1 MSINVAEILK
11 LADMLDSANIPYES
25 EELWGGIHIEY
36 PNKENC
42 VCSVICHDFSFGG
55 HLGLLEI
62 MGLTDDDDVQ
72 GYLTAQ
78 DVYNR
83 IAIHYL
89 SSGQISA

>member
-1 MSINVAEILK
+1 MSINIYEMHH
-11 LADMLDSANIPYES
+11 LANMLGSANIPYEI
-25 EELWGGIHIEY
+25 EELWGGLHINY
-36 PNKENC
+36 PNRENC
-42 VCSVICHDFSFGG
+42 VCSVICHDFSYGG

-83 IAIHYL
+83 IAMHYL
-89 SSGQISA
+89 SSGEISA

>member
-1 MSINVAEILK
+1 MKINPAEMHH
-11 LADMLDSANIPYES
+11 LANMLGSANIPYEI
-25 EELWGGIHIEY
+25 EELWGGLHINY

-42 VCSVICHDFSFGG
+42 VCSVICHSFSYGG

-72 GYLTAQ
+72 GFLTAQ

-83 IAIHYL
+83 IALHFL
-89 SSGQISA
+89 SSGQIIA

>member
-1 MSINVAEILK
+1 M
-11 LADMLDSANIPYES
+11 
-25 EELWGGIHIEY
+25 
-36 PNKENC
+36 
-42 VCSVICHDFSFGG
+42 ICHDFSFGG

-83 IAIHYL
+83 IAMHYL
-89 SSGQISA
+89 SSGEISA